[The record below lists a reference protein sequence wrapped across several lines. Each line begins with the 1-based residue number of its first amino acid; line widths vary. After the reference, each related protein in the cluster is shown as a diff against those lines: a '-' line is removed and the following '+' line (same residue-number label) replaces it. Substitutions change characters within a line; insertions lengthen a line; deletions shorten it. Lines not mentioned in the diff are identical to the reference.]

1 MVCGQF
7 NSIAMWN
14 GTGLNNEVSM
24 KGPIGVLAAIL
35 ILGFVVL
42 AFLRGGPRPEPVD
55 DSAQSPNLANGSN
68 LPASSGLGTGPKS
81 PKKPEEDLSHLLGS
95 NHFLRWL
102 RFGPL
107 DERLEYFRRLPVG
120 SKNDYGGAARQLIKD
135 LYPVSPE
142 DAIQLVVEKKGLG
155 DFWAASMQLGE
166 FLGKAGDLDKLNEL
180 STTEGGKV
188 ITSGYLE
195 GFATVNPEEALA
207 LSAVFSTTGVD
218 PSGAIISAAASA
230 GKYQEAIAAI
240 RKFNLPAK
248 DLSIQSVYT
257 TWVKFAPVD
266 AANHLIRQA
275 ATPSREVFLGHVLSE
290 WESWDP
296 DGYNNWMASMK
307 DSPNEDLIKEALRD
321 VGQN

>member
-1 MVCGQF
+1 MHL
-7 NSIAMWN
+7 II
-14 GTGLNNEVSM
+14 
-24 KGPIGVLAAIL
+24 PIGILAAIS
-35 ILGFVVL
+35 ILGFVAL
-42 AFLRGGPRPEPVD
+42 ALYQVGPHPAPVD
-55 DSAQSPNLANGSN
+55 DSAQTPKTANGSD

-102 RFGPL
+102 NFGPL
-107 DERLEYFRRLPVG
+107 DERLEYFRSLPVG
-120 SKNDYGGAARQLIKD
+120 SKNDYGGAARELIKD

-166 FLGKAGDLDKLNEL
+166 FLGKAGDLDKLTEL

-230 GKYQEAIAAI
+230 GKFQEAIAAI

-257 TWVKFAPVD
+257 TWVKFASVD

-296 DGYNNWMASMK
+296 DGYEKWLGSVK
-307 DSPNEDLIKEALRD
+307 DSPAAEVVEEALRKA
-321 VGQN
+321 GQD